1 MASLVYPHEQIYLDA
16 LTGPATD
23 NAKYSLLHWQN
34 VWQNQIPLP
43 GGVAMSQGDKQQV
56 LWGQSVILWQGD
68 ATAIPNLTMAPYQPG
83 RRGNS

>member
-1 MASLVYPHEQIYLDA
+1 MPTITYPHEQIYPLVGS
-16 LTGPATD
+16 TPATD

-34 VWQNQIPLP
+34 VWQNQVPLP

-56 LWGQSVILWQGD
+56 LWGQSVVLWGGQG
-68 ATAIPNLTMAPYQPG
+68 IPNLTMAPYQPG